1 MKVLFLL
8 IFATIT
14 SYSNAARF
22 DNFDNF
28 ARILHY
34 QDGKSLVK
42 NSDFFLSNTGIH
54 DIKSELIALK
64 KSYYLPEKLQNKH
77 PRCLFPDRYFWLSKQ
92 IKLKNYTLYPKFCTD
107 LDKWYK
113 DYETKSISVLFV
125 GGYFDNPASVFG
137 HNLIKLNSND
147 DELLDLSINF
157 GAKIPKNENSIFYI
171 LKGLFG
177 GYDARFSNKDFYTQ
191 DLIYSKNELR
201 EIWDYELNLTL
212 DEIVL
217 IKLHLWAMQENKLFD
232 YYFLKENCAYQLA
245 SIIDLVIDMDLPKNK
260 PWYIPIEFID
270 KLYDQKNR
278 IKKITYKPSSE
289 KILIDKFEALSKV
302 DAIIIKNII
311 NGDMEVDKL
320 QENKVY
326 ILDLLIDYYDYLLIK
341 DKDNKKINNKKINI
355 LIKRFKSQD
364 LSSKKVYK
372 NKSQY
377 TKPSNFSIVT
387 NEENLYINF
396 SIYNSSLTNIYNDG
410 SSELIA
416 PRIRFKYNYNNKAFK
431 FDEFDL
437 FKIIKLNK
445 SFKNFMHEKYSW
457 KAQLGVKNIQDKVKI
472 TSSIGLGKMLFND
485 EKNNIYI
492 MSLFDINKNKN
503 KENIKLSLNYLLKT
517 RLVTSLFSYSTSAK
531 GEYYQVELRKQITDN
546 TAIFIKIDE
555 NNNNFGVNYSF

>member
-278 IKKITYKPSSE
+278 IKKIK
-289 KILIDKFEALSKV
+289 
-302 DAIIIKNII
+302 
-311 NGDMEVDKL
+311 
-320 QENKVY
+320 
-326 ILDLLIDYYDYLLIK
+326 
-341 DKDNKKINNKKINI
+341 
-355 LIKRFKSQD
+355 
-364 LSSKKVYK
+364 
-372 NKSQY
+372 
-377 TKPSNFSIVT
+377 
-387 NEENLYINF
+387 
-396 SIYNSSLTNIYNDG
+396 
-410 SSELIA
+410 
-416 PRIRFKYNYNNKAFK
+416 
-431 FDEFDL
+431 
-437 FKIIKLNK
+437 
-445 SFKNFMHEKYSW
+445 
-457 KAQLGVKNIQDKVKI
+457 
-472 TSSIGLGKMLFND
+472 
-485 EKNNIYI
+485 
-492 MSLFDINKNKN
+492 
-503 KENIKLSLNYLLKT
+503 
-517 RLVTSLFSYSTSAK
+517 
-531 GEYYQVELRKQITDN
+531 
-546 TAIFIKIDE
+546 
-555 NNNNFGVNYSF
+555 

>member
-326 ILDLLIDYYDYLLIK
+326 VLDLLIDYYDYLLIK

-355 LIKRFKSQD
+355 LIKRLKSQD

-396 SIYNSSLTNIYNDG
+396 SIYNSSLTDIYSDG

-416 PRIRFKYNYNNKAFK
+416 PRIKFKYNYNNKAFK

>member
-341 DKDNKKINNKKINI
+341 DKDNKKINNKRINI

-416 PRIRFKYNYNNKAFK
+416 PRIRFKYSYNNKAFK